1 MFFAPQIN
9 LLALPVLG
17 FMNNQ
22 SVEQIKQNIRT
33 NYVDI
38 MIANYKI
45 WPMAQML
52 NFYLVPLNYR

>member
-1 MFFAPQIN
+1 MLG
-9 LLALPVLG
+9 LLNSNSL
-17 FMNNQ
+17 
-22 SVEQIKQNIRT
+22 EQMKDNVRN

-45 WPMAQML
+45 WPAVQMV

>member
-1 MFFAPQIN
+1 MAI
-9 LLALPVLG
+9 PVLG
-17 FMNNQ
+17 MLNHNGL
-22 SVEQIKQNIRT
+22 EQIKENVKN

-45 WPMAQML
+45 WPAVQMV